1 MHTTPSPE
9 IPGKPRYVPE
19 ETPAFPVPET
29 PGPDSPRQPPEES
42 PPHPDD
48 PEGEGR
54 PSPDE
59 MPEALAIRIP

>member
-9 IPGKPRYVPE
+9 MPGKPRRLPE
-19 ETPAFPVPET
+19 EMPVDPSPET
-29 PGPDSPRQPPEES
+29 PGPGPRKQPPPET

-54 PSPDE
+54 PSSGE